1 MIKGFLFDYGGT
13 LDTAGCHWGKM
24 LWHAYEKVGV
34 PVAEQ
39 DFRDAYVYAERR
51 IDREGSVTADFTF
64 YRTLGV
70 KLQFQLE
77 YLLDN
82 GKLSASNEQMKEWH
96 RELHESLYA
105 RVKEITA
112 HSCEVLDELKK
123 QHIPMVL
130 VSNFYGNVEAVLQE
144 FGFTPYFKAVI
155 ESARVGIRKPDPRI
169 YELGVEALGLAP
181 EEVVVVGDSFPKD
194 IVPAKTLGC
203 KAYWFK
209 GEGWKDEKYDET
221 LADKI
226 ISDLSEIT
234 LNRR

>member
-82 GKLSASNEQMKEWH
+82 GKLSASNEQMNEWH

-112 HSCEVLDELKK
+112 HSCEVLDELKH

-144 FGFTPYFKAVI
+144 FGFTPYFKAVT

-181 EEVVVVGDSFPKD
+181 EDVVVVGDSFPKD

-209 GEGWKDEKYDET
+209 GEGWKDENYDESIP
-221 LADKI
+221 DRV
-226 ISDLSEIT
+226 IT
-234 LNRR
+234 DIREVI

>member
-24 LWHAYEKVGV
+24 LWHAYEKEGV
-34 PVAEQ
+34 PVEEQ

-51 IDREGSVTADFTF
+51 IDREESVTADFTF

-77 YLLDN
+77 YLQQS
-82 GKLSASNEQMKEWH
+82 GKLQASDQQMKEWH
-96 RELHESLYA
+96 KSLHESLYA

-123 QHIPMVL
+123 QQIPMVL
-130 VSNFYGNVEAVLQE
+130 VSNFYGNVETVLQE
-144 FGFTPYFKAVI
+144 FGFAPYFKTVI

-209 GEGWKDEKYDET
+209 GEGWKDEKYDES
-221 LADKI
+221 LADRI
-226 ISDLSEIT
+226 ISDLSEIS
-234 LNRR
+234 LPL

>member
-130 VSNFYGNVEAVLQE
+130 VSNFYGNVEAVLHE

>member
-234 LNRR
+234 LN

>member
-77 YLLDN
+77 YRLDN
-82 GKLSASNEQMKEWH
+82 GKLSAGNEQMKEWH

-209 GEGWKDEKYDET
+209 GEGWKDENYDESIP
-221 LADKI
+221 DRV
-226 ISDLSEIT
+226 IT
-234 LNRR
+234 DIREVI

>member
-82 GKLSASNEQMKEWH
+82 GKLLAGNEQMKEWH

-130 VSNFYGNVEAVLQE
+130 VSNFYGNVEAVLHE

-181 EEVVVVGDSFPKD
+181 EDVVVVGDSFPKD

-209 GEGWKDEKYDET
+209 GEGWKDENYDESIP
-221 LADKI
+221 DRV
-226 ISDLSEIT
+226 IT
-234 LNRR
+234 DIREVI

>member
-82 GKLSASNEQMKEWH
+82 GKLSAGNEQMKEWH

-209 GEGWKDEKYDET
+209 GEGWNDENYDESIP
-221 LADKI
+221 DRV
-226 ISDLSEIT
+226 IT
-234 LNRR
+234 DIREVI

>member
-130 VSNFYGNVEAVLQE
+130 VSNFYGNVEAVLHE

-234 LNRR
+234 LN